1 MATIS
6 SAGIGSGLNVE
17 SLVTGLMSIERQPLS
32 QLQKQQSSYQ
42 SKISAIGTLKSA
54 LSSLQTAA
62 KALTP
67 SAGQTATASF
77 SAYKATFA
85 DSTIASATTSNSAV
99 AGTYSI
105 DVTSLATNQRLALN
119 TTYAAGA
126 RALTFGADSSRTLTI
141 SLASGSTSTINLDSS
156 QNTLAA
162 VRDAINNANAGASA
176 TIVTDTTGKQ
186 NLLLTATTGG
196 TANKV
201 TLGGTAT
208 FVDPANYVDENN
220 PGTPIAAGSAFTQTQ
235 AATDAV
241 VKIQGVSIATSGNT
255 IANALDGINLTVSKT
270 GSTTLTVSRDTSD
283 LKDKLNT
290 FVTAYNN
297 LNSSIKSLGA
307 YDATTKTAAVL
318 NGDTSL
324 RTIQSQVRA
333 ALTGTPASLS
343 SNAYKTLSSL
353 GISFQSDGSLTVDS
367 TKFDKAANT
376 DFSAVATAIGAYGSA
391 LKTTTTDLLGT
402 GGVISSRTDGLT
414 ASTKSISKQI
424 DALNNRLTIIEQTY
438 RAQFT
443 ALDTTM
449 ASMNTTS
456 TYLTQQLA
464 LLSK

>member
-1 MATIS
+1 MASIS
-6 SAGIGSGLNVE
+6 SAGLGSGLNVE
-17 SLVTGLMSIERQPLS
+17 SLVTGLMSVEKQPLS
-32 QLQKQQSSYQ
+32 RLQTQQSSYQ

-54 LSSLQTAA
+54 LSSLQAAA

-67 SAGQTATASF
+67 TTGQTATASF

-85 DSTIASATTSNSAV
+85 DSTIASATASNSAV
-99 AGTYSI
+99 AGTYAI

-119 TTYAAGA
+119 TTYTAGA
-126 RALTFGADSSRTLTI
+126 TALDFGSDSSRTLTLT
-141 SLASGSTSTINLDSS
+141 LASGTTSTITLDSS
-156 QNTLAA
+156 QNTLTA

-176 TIVTDTTGKQ
+176 SIVTDTNGKQ

-196 TANKV
+196 TASTV

-208 FVDPANYVDENN
+208 FVNPAN
-220 PGTPIAAGSAFTQTQ
+220 PGTPVAAGSAFTQTL

-241 VKIQGVSIATSGNT
+241 VKIQGVSIATKGNT
-255 IANALDGINLTVSKT
+255 ITSALDGIDLTVNKT
-270 GSTTLTVSRDTSD
+270 GSTTLTVTRDTSD

-290 FVTAYNN
+290 FITAYNN

-307 YDATTKTAAVL
+307 YDPTSKTSAIL
-318 NGDTSL
+318 NGDASL
-324 RTIQSQVRA
+324 RTIQSQVRS
-333 ALTGTPASLS
+333 ALTSTPASLS
-343 SNAYKTLSSL
+343 GSAYQTLSSL
-353 GISFQSDGSLTVDS
+353 GVSFQSDGSLKVDS
-367 TKFDKAANT
+367 TKFDKAAST

-402 GGVISSRTDGLT
+402 SGVIASRTDGLN
-414 ASTKSISKQI
+414 ASVKGISKRI
-424 DALNNRLTIIEQTY
+424 DAINNRLAIIEQTY
-438 RAQFT
+438 RTQFT

-449 ASMNTTS
+449 TSMGTTS

>member
-1 MATIS
+1 MTTLS

-17 SLVTGLMSIERQPLS
+17 SIITGLMNIERQPIS
-32 QLQKQQSSYQ
+32 QLQTQQSSYQ

-54 LSSLQTAA
+54 LSSLQSAA

-67 SAGQTATASF
+67 ATLQTPTAAFSSF
-77 SAYKATFA
+77 KATVA
-85 DSTIASATTSNSAV
+85 DSSIASATTSSSAV

-119 TTYAAGA
+119 KTYDAGA
-126 RALTFGADSSRTLTI
+126 RALTFGADSSRTLSI
-141 SLASGSTSTINLDSS
+141 SLASGTTSTITLDSS

-176 TIVTDTTGKQ
+176 TIVTDTNGKQ

-208 FVDPANYVDENN
+208 FVDPANYVDESN

-241 VKIQGVSIATSGNT
+241 VKIQGISIATNGNT
-255 IANALDGINLTVSKT
+255 ISNALDGVDLTVSKT
-270 GSTTLTVSRDTSD
+270 GSTTLTVTRDTSG
-283 LKDKLNT
+283 LKDKLNA

-307 YDATTKTAAVL
+307 YNAATKTGAVL
-318 NGDTSL
+318 NGDSSL
-324 RTIQSQVRA
+324 RSVQSQVRS
-333 ALTGTPASLS
+333 ALTSIPSSLS
-343 SNAYKTLSSL
+343 SNTYQTLSSL
-353 GISFQSDGSLTVDS
+353 GVSFQSDGSLQVDS
-367 TKFDKAANT
+367 TKFDKAASS
-376 DFSAVATAIGAYGSA
+376 DFSAVANAISAYGSA
-391 LKTTTTDLLGT
+391 LTTTTTNLLGT
-402 GGVISSRTDGLT
+402 GGLITSRTDGLN
-414 ASTKSISKQI
+414 ASVKSIGKQI
-424 DALNNRLTIIEQTY
+424 EALNNRLTIIEKTY

-443 ALDTTM
+443 ALDSTM
-449 ASMNTTS
+449 ASMSTTS
-456 TYLTQQLA
+456 TYLTQQLS

>member
-1 MATIS
+1 MATLS

-17 SLVTGLMSIERQPLS
+17 SIITGLMNVERQPIS

-42 SKISAIGTLKSA
+42 SKISAIGTLKGA
-54 LSSLQTAA
+54 LSSLQSAA
-62 KALTP
+62 AALTP
-67 SAGQTATASF
+67 AVLQTPTAAF
-77 SAYKATFA
+77 STFKASFA
-85 DSTIASATTSNSAV
+85 DSTIASATTNSSAV

-105 DVTSLATNQRLALN
+105 DVTSLAVNQRLALN

-126 RALTFGADSSRTLTI
+126 QVLDFGSDSSRTLTL
-141 SLASGSTSTINLDSS
+141 SLASGSSSTITLDSS

-176 TIVTDTTGKQ
+176 TIVTDTSGKQ

-208 FVDPANYVDENN
+208 FIDPAA
-220 PGTPIAAGSAFTQTQ
+220 PGTPIAAASAFTQTQ
-235 AATDAV
+235 AASDAV
-241 VKIQGVSIATSGNT
+241 VKIQGVSIATNGNT
-255 IANALDGINLTVSKT
+255 ISNALDGVDLTVSKV
-270 GSTTLTVSRDTSD
+270 GSTTLTVTRDTSG
-283 LKDKLNT
+283 LKDKLNA

-307 YDATTKTAAVL
+307 YDASSKTAAVL
-318 NGDTSL
+318 NGDSSL
-324 RTIQSQVRA
+324 RSVQSQIRST
-333 ALTGTPASLS
+333 LTSVPGSLS
-343 SNAYKTLSSL
+343 GSTYQTLSSL
-353 GISFQSDGSLTVDS
+353 GISFQSDGSLQVDS
-367 TKFDKAANT
+367 TKFDKAAST
-376 DFSAVATAIGAYGSA
+376 DFSAVANAISAYGGA
-391 LKTTTTDLLGT
+391 LKTSTTNLLGT
-402 GGVISSRTDGLT
+402 GGVITSRTDGLN
-414 ASTKSISKQI
+414 ASVKSIGKQI
-424 DALNNRLTIIEQTY
+424 DALNNRLSIIEQTY

-443 ALDTTM
+443 ALDTSM

>member
-17 SLVTGLMSIERQPLS
+17 SLVTGLMSIERQPLT
-32 QLQKQQSSYQ
+32 QLQTQQSSYQ
-42 SKISAIGTLKSA
+42 SKISAIGSLKSA
-54 LSSLQTAA
+54 LASLQTAA

-67 SAGQTATASF
+67 TTGQSATASF

-85 DSTIASATTSNSAV
+85 DTTIASATTSNSAV

-119 TTYAAGA
+119 TTYSSGA
-126 RALTFGADSSRTLTI
+126 TALDFGTDSSRTLTL
-141 SLASGSTSTINLDSS
+141 SLASGSTSTITLDSS

-176 TIVTDTTGKQ
+176 TIVTDTSGKQ

-196 TANKV
+196 TANTV

-208 FVDPANYVDENN
+208 FIDPAN
-220 PGTPIAAGSAFTQTQ
+220 PGTPIAASSAFTQTQ
-235 AATDAV
+235 GASDAV
-241 VKIQGVSIATSGNT
+241 VKIQGVSIATNGNT
-255 IANALDGINLTVSKT
+255 ISNAIDGIDLTVNKT
-270 GSTTLTVSRDTSD
+270 GSTTLTVTRDTSD
-283 LKDKLNT
+283 LKSKLNA

-318 NGDTSL
+318 NGDSSL
-324 RTIQSQVRA
+324 RSVQSQVRA
-333 ALTGTPASLS
+333 ALTSVPSGLS
-343 SNAYKTLSSL
+343 GNTYQTLSSM
-353 GISFQSDGSLTVDS
+353 GVSFQSDGSLQVDN
-367 TKFDKAANT
+367 TKFDKAAST
-376 DFSAVATAIGAYGSA
+376 DFSAVANAIGAYGTA
-391 LKTTTTDLLGT
+391 LKTTTTNLLGT
-402 GGVISSRTDGLT
+402 TGVIASRTDGLN
-414 ASTKSISKQI
+414 ASVKSIGKQI

-449 ASMNTTS
+449 TSMNTTS

-464 LLSK
+464 RLSQ